1 MKIRFDAI
9 TAVLATSTSLM
20 LTSTAQ
26 AAIVAAPITQ
36 IAAGATIT
44 DIKPIGTHETG
55 EFEKS
60 ASEIVAFHAA
70 SKRLM
75 VVNAFSGS
83 ITVLD
88 ASDPTTLTELHTI
101 SAGAGTTVNS
111 VAVRKDGLAV
121 ATVEPANKTDEGSV
135 IFFDAAGQGEILGTV
150 GVGSLPDMVT
160 ISEDGKY
167 ALVANEGEPADDYS
181 VDPDGSVSVIT
192 LPNAVAAATEVHTAS
207 FKAFE
212 GKLPEGVLVF
222 GPEGTDVQNLEP
234 EYISTRNGEAYVTLQ
249 ENNAVAVIDIASTA
263 VEKLLP
269 LGTVNFSQVPFDF
282 SDKDNKVE
290 LRTAPVKGLLLPD
303 AIGTY
308 SVGGQPYFVTANEG
322 DTRDWE
328 GYSEEKRVEKLD
340 LTEGFA
346 GLTAEQNDELQ
357 KPENLGRLKVT
368 TTLGKNDAGTYDEL
382 YAFGGRG
389 FSIFDAEGNRVFNSD
404 DQFEHILSEIPDV
417 LFNSDHADNKLD
429 DRSDDKGPEPEGLT
443 IGQIGDRT
451 FAFIG
456 LERVSGIM
464 VYDITDPTAAKF
476 EAYINNRDFTA
487 DPTTPAAGDLG
498 PEGLTFIPAQDSPNG
513 KPLLAVGNEVSGT
526 TTVYEITAPEAPNKD
541 NGSSEGS
548 TNGSAIGSAVGIFA
562 AILAILGIAGTAL
575 QHIPGLQA
583 QVQAVIAR
591 AMGK

>member
-1 MKIRFDAI
+1 MKIRFGAI
-9 TAVLATSTSLM
+9 ATALATSTCLM

-36 IAAGATIT
+36 IAADATIT
-44 DIKPIGTHETG
+44 GIKPIGTHETG
-55 EFEKS
+55 AFEQS

-75 VVNAFSGS
+75 VVNALSGS
-83 ITVLD
+83 ISVLD
-88 ASDPTTLTELHTI
+88 AADPTKLTELFTV

-121 ATVEPANKTDEGSV
+121 AAVEPANKTDKGSV
-135 IFFDAAGQGEILGTV
+135 IFFDAAGKGEILGSLE
-150 GVGSLPDMVT
+150 VGSLPDMVT

-192 LPNAVAAATEVHTAS
+192 LPDTVAAATTVNTAT
-207 FKAFE
+207 FDAFE
-212 GKLPEGVLVF
+212 GKLPEGVRVF

-234 EYISTRNGEAYVTLQ
+234 EYISTKDGKAYVTLQ
-249 ENNAVAVIDIASTA
+249 ENNAVAVIDIATA
-263 VEKLLP
+263 TVEKLLP
-269 LGTVNFSQVPFDF
+269 LGTVDFSKVPFDF
-282 SDKDNKVE
+282 SDKDDKIE
-290 LRTAPVKGLLLPD
+290 LRNAPVKGLRLPD
-303 AIGTY
+303 SIGTY
-308 SVGGQPYFVTANEG
+308 TAGGQTFFVTANEG
-322 DTRDWE
+322 DSRDWA
-328 GYSEEKRVEKLD
+328 GYSEEKRVAKLD
-340 LTEGFA
+340 LAEGFA
-346 GLTAEQNDELQ
+346 GLTAEQIAELQ
-357 KPENLGRLKVT
+357 KEENLGRLKVT
-368 TTLGKNDAGTYDEL
+368 KSMGKNDAGTYEEL

-389 FSIFDAEGNRVFNSD
+389 FSIFDAEGNLVFNSD
-404 DQFEHILSEIPDV
+404 DQFERILSEIDGV
-417 LFNSDHADNKLD
+417 MFNSDHTENEADG
-429 DRSDDKGPEPEGLT
+429 RSDDKGPEPEGLT

-464 VYDITDPTAAKF
+464 VYDITNPAAAKF

-498 PEGLTFIPAQDSPNG
+498 PEGLTFIPAADSPNG

-526 TTVYEITAPEAPNKD
+526 TTVYEITAPEAPKEG
-541 NGSSEGS
+541 GSTEGS
-548 TNGSAIGSAVGIFA
+548 TDGSSTGSSFGIFA
-562 AILAILGIAGTAL
+562 AILAVLGVAGAAL
-575 QHIPGLQA
+575 QHIPGLQ
-583 QVQAVIAR
+583 QQIMDMINR